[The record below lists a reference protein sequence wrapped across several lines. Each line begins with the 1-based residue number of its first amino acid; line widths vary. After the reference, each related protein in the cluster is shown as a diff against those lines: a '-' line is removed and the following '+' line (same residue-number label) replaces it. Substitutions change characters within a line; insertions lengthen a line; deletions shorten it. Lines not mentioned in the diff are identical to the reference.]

1 MTVNQM
7 ESFDYLVI
15 GGGSGG
21 LASARRAAEYGARV
35 ALLEAG
41 ELGGTCVNVG
51 CVPKKVM
58 WNAAEIADALH
69 SAAGYGFDVAV
80 QGHDFAG
87 LRQRREAYIE
97 RMRGNYERNL
107 AKDRVE
113 VIRGRGALLSANQV
127 QIGERRLSAKHVL
140 IATGGV
146 PTIPDI
152 PGAELGL
159 SSDGFF
165 ALSSL
170 PRSALIVGAGY
181 IAVELAGVL
190 RSLGCEVTLAM
201 RGERPLRGFDAMLG
215 DALREALENSGVHV
229 RLSST
234 VENVVAR
241 PNGERIATLEGGKA
255 LPPVEA
261 LFWTIGRHAN
271 TAGLGL
277 DAASVRTDK
286 DGHVV
291 VDEWQNTSAP
301 GVYAIGDV
309 TGRATLTPV
318 AIAAGRRLSDRLF
331 GGKSQAKLDYHDIP
345 SVVFS
350 HPPIGSVGLCEADA
364 RALHGDAVK
373 VYTTRFT
380 NMFYAVTEHKALTH
394 MKLVCVGP
402 DERVV
407 GVHVI
412 GRGADE
418 MIQGFAVA
426 VKMRATKADFDR
438 TVAIHP
444 TASEELVTMR

>member
-1 MTVNQM
+1 MAT
-7 ESFDYLVI
+7 FDYLVI

-21 LASARRAAEYGARV
+21 LASARRAAEYGAKV
-35 ALLEAG
+35 ALVESS

-58 WNAAEIADALH
+58 WNAAEVADALN
-69 SAAGYGFDVAV
+69 SAAGYGFDVT
-80 QGHDFAG
+80 QHGLDFAG
-87 LRQRREAYIE
+87 LCQRREAYIE
-97 RMRGNYERNL
+97 RMRGNYARNL
-107 AKDRVE
+107 AKDGVE
-113 VIRGRGALLSANQV
+113 LIRGRGALLSVNRV
-127 QIGERRLSAKHVL
+127 RVGEQTFEAKHVL
-140 IATGGV
+140 IASGSS
-146 PTIPDI
+146 PTFPNI
-152 PGAELGL
+152 PGAELGS

-165 ALSSL
+165 ALRKL
-170 PRSALIVGAGY
+170 PRSASIVGAGY

-201 RGERPLRGFDAMLG
+201 RHERPLRGFDAMLG
-215 DALREALENSGVHV
+215 DALRQALENSGVHV
-229 RLSST
+229 RLSAV
-234 VENVVAR
+234 VESVAENQ
-241 PNGERIATLEGGKA
+241 NGERVVTLEGGQT
-255 LPPVEA
+255 LPAVEA
-261 LFWTIGRHAN
+261 LFWAIGRHAN
-271 TAGLGL
+271 TADLGL
-277 DAASVRTDK
+277 EAAAVRTDR

-291 VDEWQNTSAP
+291 VDEWQNTTAP

-331 GGKSQAKLDYHDIP
+331 GGKPQSKLDYHDIP

-350 HPPIGSVGLCEADA
+350 HPPIGSVGLSESDA

-373 VYTTRFT
+373 TYSTRFS

-394 MKLVCVGP
+394 MKLVCVGRE
-402 DERVV
+402 ERVV

>member
-1 MTVNQM
+1 MTMNQM
-7 ESFDYLVI
+7 ETFDYLVI

-21 LASARRAAEYGARV
+21 LASARRAAEYGARA
-35 ALLEAG
+35 ALVEAG

-58 WNAAEIADALH
+58 WNAAEIAEALH
-69 SAAGYGFDVAV
+69 SASGYGFDVTLS
-80 QGHDFAG
+80 GHDFAG
-87 LRQRREAYIE
+87 LRERREAYIE
-97 RMRGNYERNL
+97 RMRGNYAKNL
-107 AKDRVE
+107 AKDGVE
-113 VIRGRGALLSANQV
+113 VIRGRGKLLSPTQV
-127 QIGERRLSAKHVL
+127 QVGERVFSAKHVL
-140 IATGGV
+140 IATGGA

-165 ALSSL
+165 ALTAL

-190 RSLGCEVTLAM
+190 RALGCEVHLAM
-201 RGERPLRGFDAMLG
+201 RNERPLRGFDAMLG

-229 RLSST
+229 RLSAT
-234 VENVVAR
+234 VEGVERA
-241 PNGERIATLEGGKA
+241 PNGERVARLAGGHT

-277 DAASVRTDK
+277 DAAAVRSDP
-286 DGHVV
+286 DGHVL
-291 VDEWQNTSAP
+291 VDEWQNTSTP

-331 GGKSQAKLDYHDIP
+331 GGKAQAKLDYHDIP

-350 HPPIGSVGLCEADA
+350 HPPIGSVGLSEADA

-373 VYTTRFT
+373 IYTTRFT

-394 MKLVCVGP
+394 MKLVCVGA

>member
-1 MTVNQM
+1 MDP
-7 ESFDYLVI
+7 FDYLVI

-21 LASARRAAEYGARV
+21 LASARRAAEYGAKV
-35 ALLEAG
+35 ALIESS

-58 WNAAEIADALH
+58 WNASEVAETLH
-69 SAAGYGFDVAV
+69 SAAGYGFQVTLE
-80 QGHDFAG
+80 GHDFAG
-87 LRQRREAYIE
+87 LCQRREAYIA
-97 RMRGNYERNL
+97 RMRSVYQKNL
-107 AKDRVE
+107 AKDGVE
-113 VIRGRGALLSANQV
+113 LIRGRAALLSANRV
-127 QIGERRLSAKHVL
+127 RVGERIFEAKHVL
-140 IATGGV
+140 IATGSV
-146 PTIPDI
+146 ATLPNI
-152 PGAELGL
+152 PGATLGE

-165 ALSSL
+165 ALRHL

-181 IAVELAGVL
+181 IAVELASVL
-190 RSLGCEVTLAM
+190 RGLGCEVTLAM
-201 RGERPLRGFDAMLG
+201 RHERPLRGFDTMLG
-215 DALREALENSGVHV
+215 DALREALENAGVHV

-234 VENVVAR
+234 VEGVAT
-241 PNGERIATLEGGKA
+241 NESGERIVTLEGGYT

-261 LFWTIGRHAN
+261 LFWAIGRHAN
-271 TAGLGL
+271 TKGLGL
-277 DAASVRTDK
+277 EAAAVRTDR

-291 VDEWQNTSAP
+291 VDEWQNTTTP
-301 GVYAIGDV
+301 GVYALGDV

-331 GGKSQAKLDYHDIP
+331 GGKPQSKLDYSDIP

-350 HPPIGSVGLCEADA
+350 HPPIGSVGLSEPDA

-373 VYTTRFT
+373 VYSTRFT

-394 MKLVCVGP
+394 MKVVCLGQ

-426 VKMRATKADFDR
+426 VKVRATKADFDR

>member
-1 MTVNQM
+1 MTMTQM
-7 ESFDYLVI
+7 QSFDYLVI

-35 ALLEAG
+35 ALIEAG

-69 SAAGYGFDVAV
+69 SASGYGFDVTLR
-80 QGHDFAG
+80 GHDFAG

-113 VIRGRGALLSANQV
+113 LNRGRGVLRSANEVQV
-127 QIGERRLSAKHVL
+127 GERVLGAKHVL
-140 IATGGV
+140 IATGGA
-146 PTIPDI
+146 PSIPNV

-159 SSDGFF
+159 TSDGFF
-165 ALSSL
+165 ALSAR

-181 IAVELAGVL
+181 IAVELAGIL
-190 RSLGCEVTLAM
+190 RGLGCEVTLAM
-201 RGERPLRGFDAMLG
+201 RNERPLRSFDVMLG

-229 RLSST
+229 RLGST
-234 VENVVAR
+234 VKSVALSS
-241 PNGERIATLEGGKA
+241 NSERIAVLDGGHA

-261 LFWTIGRHAN
+261 LFWAIGRHAN
-271 TAGLGL
+271 TAQLGL
-277 DAASVRTDK
+277 DAASVRTDP
-286 DGHVV
+286 DGHVL
-291 VDEWQNTSAP
+291 VDEWQNTSAS
-301 GVYAIGDV
+301 GVYALGDV
-309 TGRATLTPV
+309 TGRAALTPV

-331 GGKSQAKLDYHDIP
+331 GGKAQAKLDYHDIP

-350 HPPIGSVGLCEADA
+350 HPPIGSVGLSEADA

-373 VYTTRFT
+373 VYSTRFT

>member
-1 MTVNQM
+1 MQ
-7 ESFDYLVI
+7 SFDYLVI

-35 ALLEAG
+35 ALVEAG

-80 QGHDFAG
+80 RGHDFAG

-97 RMRGNYERNL
+97 RMRGNYAKNL

-113 VIRGRGALLSANQV
+113 VIHGRGTLLSANQV
-127 QIGERRLSAKHVL
+127 QVGERVFEAKHVL

-146 PTIPDI
+146 PTLPAI
-152 PGAELGL
+152 PGAELGA

-165 ALSSL
+165 ALTSL

-190 RSLGCEVTLAM
+190 RGLGCEVTLAM
-201 RGERPLRGFDAMLG
+201 RHERPLRGFDALLG

-229 RLSST
+229 RLSTT
-234 VENVVAR
+234 VESVAR
-241 PNGERIATLEGGKA
+241 DQNGQRVVTLQGGHT

-271 TAGLGL
+271 IAGLGL
-277 DAASVRTDK
+277 EAASVRTDTL
-286 DGHVV
+286 GHVV
-291 VDEWQNTSAP
+291 VDEWQNTSTP
-301 GVYAIGDV
+301 GVYALGDV

-331 GGKSQAKLDYHDIP
+331 GGKPQAKLDYQDIP

-350 HPPIGSVGLCEADA
+350 HPPIGTVGLSEADA

-380 NMFYAVTEHKALTH
+380 NMFYSVTEHKALTH
-394 MKLVCVGP
+394 MKLVCVGAE
-402 DERVV
+402 ERVV

>member
-1 MTVNQM
+1 MTTNQM
-7 ESFDYLVI
+7 QSFDYLVI

-35 ALLEAG
+35 ALIEAG

-58 WNAAEIADALH
+58 WNAVEIADALH
-69 SAAGYGFDVAV
+69 SASGYGFDVSLR
-80 QGHDFAG
+80 GHDFAG

-113 VIRGRGALLSANQV
+113 LVRGRGVLRAANQV
-127 QIGERRLSAKHVL
+127 QVGERLLGAEHVL
-140 IATGGV
+140 IATGGA
-146 PTIPDI
+146 PSIPDV

-159 SSDGFF
+159 TSDGFF
-165 ALSSL
+165 ALSAL

-181 IAVELAGVL
+181 IAMELVGVL
-190 RSLGCEVTLAM
+190 RGLGCEVTLAM
-201 RGERPLRGFDAMLG
+201 RNERPLRGFDVMLG

-229 RLSST
+229 RLGST
-234 VENVVAR
+234 VKSVALSS
-241 PNGERIATLEGGKA
+241 NGERIAVLDGGHA

-261 LFWTIGRHAN
+261 LFWAIGRHAN
-271 TAGLGL
+271 TAQLGL
-277 DAASVRTDK
+277 DAASVRTDP
-286 DGHVV
+286 DGHVL
-291 VDEWQNTSAP
+291 VDEWQNTSAS
-301 GVYAIGDV
+301 GVYALGDV
-309 TGRATLTPV
+309 TGRAALTPV

-331 GGKSQAKLDYHDIP
+331 GGKAQAKLDYHDIP

-350 HPPIGSVGLCEADA
+350 HPPIGSVGLSEADA

-373 VYTTRFT
+373 VYSTRFT

>member
-1 MTVNQM
+1 MTTNQM
-7 ESFDYLVI
+7 QSFDYLVI

-35 ALLEAG
+35 ALIEAG

-58 WNAAEIADALH
+58 WNAVEIADALH
-69 SAAGYGFDVAV
+69 SASGYGFEVSLR
-80 QGHDFAG
+80 GHDFAG

-113 VIRGRGALLSANQV
+113 LVRGRGVLRAANQV
-127 QIGERRLSAKHVL
+127 QVGERLLGAEHVL
-140 IATGGV
+140 IATGGA
-146 PTIPDI
+146 PSIPDV

-159 SSDGFF
+159 TSDGFF
-165 ALSSL
+165 ALSAL

-181 IAVELAGVL
+181 IAMELVGVL
-190 RSLGCEVTLAM
+190 RGLGCEVTLAM
-201 RGERPLRGFDAMLG
+201 RNERPLRGFDVMLG

-229 RLSST
+229 RLGST
-234 VENVVAR
+234 VKSVALSS
-241 PNGERIATLEGGKA
+241 NGERIAVLDGGHA

-261 LFWTIGRHAN
+261 LFWAIGRHAN
-271 TAGLGL
+271 TAQLGL
-277 DAASVRTDK
+277 DAASVRTDP
-286 DGHVV
+286 DGHVL
-291 VDEWQNTSAP
+291 VDEWQNTSAS
-301 GVYAIGDV
+301 GVYALGDV
-309 TGRATLTPV
+309 TGRAALTPV

-331 GGKSQAKLDYHDIP
+331 GGKAQAKLDYHDIP

-350 HPPIGSVGLCEADA
+350 HPPIGSVGLSEADA

-373 VYTTRFT
+373 VYSTRFT

>member
-1 MTVNQM
+1 MD
-7 ESFDYLVI
+7 SFDYLVI

-35 ALLEAG
+35 ALVESSA
-41 ELGGTCVNVG
+41 LGGTCVNVG

-58 WNAAEIADALH
+58 WNAAEIADSLH
-69 SAAGYGFDVAV
+69 AAAGYGFDVSV
-80 QGHDFAG
+80 HRHDFAA
-87 LRQRREAYIE
+87 LCQRREAYIE

-113 VIRGRGALLSANQV
+113 VIRGRGALLGANRVQV
-127 QIGERRLSAKHVL
+127 GERVFEAKHVL
-140 IATGGV
+140 IATGGA
-146 PTIPDI
+146 PTFPDV

-165 ALSSL
+165 ALRSL

-190 RSLGCEVTLAM
+190 RSLGCNVTLAM
-201 RGERPLRGFDAMLG
+201 RHERPLRGFDTMLG

-229 RLSST
+229 RLSTT
-234 VENVVAR
+234 VQSVTTNQS
-241 PNGERIATLEGGKA
+241 GERIVTLESGHT

-261 LFWTIGRHAN
+261 LFWSIGRHAS

-277 DAASVRTDK
+277 DAAAVRTDR

-291 VDEWQNTSAP
+291 VDEWQNSTTP

-331 GGKSQAKLDYHDIP
+331 GGKQQSKLDYNDIP

-350 HPPIGSVGLCEADA
+350 HPPIGSVGLSESDA

-373 VYTTRFT
+373 TYTTRFT

-402 DERVV
+402 DEHVV

>member
-1 MTVNQM
+1 MTINQM
-7 ESFDYLVI
+7 QSFDYLVI

-21 LASARRAAEYGARV
+21 LASARRSAEYGARV
-35 ALLEAG
+35 ALVESG

-58 WNAAEIADALH
+58 WNAAEIADALRD
-69 SAAGYGFDVAV
+69 AAGYGFDVTRH
-80 QGHDFAG
+80 GHDFTA
-87 LRQRREAYIE
+87 LCQRREAYIE
-97 RMRGNYERNL
+97 RMRGNYAKNL
-107 AKDRVE
+107 AKDGVE
-113 VIRGRGALLSANQV
+113 VIHGRAELIAANQV
-127 QIGERRLSAKHVL
+127 KVGEQVFAAKHVL
-140 IATGGV
+140 VATGSTPTLPNVPGV
-146 PTIPDI
+146 
-152 PGAELGL
+152 ELGS

-165 ALSSL
+165 ALRSL
-170 PRSALIVGAGY
+170 PKSALIVGAGY

-201 RGERPLRGFDAMLG
+201 RHERPLRGFDVMLG
-215 DALREALENSGVHV
+215 DALREALESSGVHV
-229 RLSST
+229 RLST
-234 VENVVAR
+234 TVAR
-241 PNGERIATLEGGKA
+241 VAANQQGERVVTLEDGHQ

-277 DAASVRTDK
+277 EAAAVGTDR
-286 DGHVV
+286 DGHIV
-291 VDEWQNTSAP
+291 VDEWQNTTTA

-318 AIAAGRRLSDRLF
+318 AIAAGRRLADRLF
-331 GGKSQAKLDYHDIP
+331 GGKPQAKLDYHDIP

-350 HPPIGSVGLCEADA
+350 HPPIGSVGLSEADA

-373 VYTTRFT
+373 TFTTRFT
-380 NMFYAVTEHKALTH
+380 NMYHAVTERKELTH

-402 DERVV
+402 DDHVV

>member
-1 MTVNQM
+1 MTMNQM
-7 ESFDYLVI
+7 QSFDYLVV

-35 ALLEAG
+35 ALVEAG

-58 WNAAEIADALH
+58 WNAAEIADALQG
-69 SAAGYGFDVAV
+69 AAGYGFDVELR
-80 QGHDFAG
+80 GHDFAG

-97 RMRGNYERNL
+97 RMRGNYAKNL
-107 AKDRVE
+107 AKDGVE

-127 QIGERRLSAKHVL
+127 QVGERVFGAKHLL
-140 IATGGV
+140 IATGSA

-152 PGAELGL
+152 PGAELGV

-165 ALSSL
+165 ALTSL

-190 RSLGCEVTLAM
+190 RGLGCEVTLAM
-201 RGERPLRGFDAMLG
+201 RHDRPLRGFDAMLG

-229 RLSST
+229 RLSTT
-234 VENVVAR
+234 VASVALA
-241 PNGERIATLEGGKA
+241 PNGERIAMLEDGHS
-255 LPPVEA
+255 LPPAEA

-277 DAASVRTDK
+277 HAASVETDR

-291 VDEWQNTSAP
+291 VDEWQNSTTA

-331 GGKSQAKLDYHDIP
+331 GGKAQAKLDYQDIP

-350 HPPIGSVGLCEADA
+350 HPPIGSVGLSEADA

-373 VYTTRFT
+373 VYSTRFT

-394 MKLVCVGP
+394 MKLVCVGA

-426 VKMRATKADFDR
+426 LKMRATKADFDR

-444 TASEELVTMR
+444 TGAEELVTMR

>member
-1 MTVNQM
+1 MTMNQM
-7 ESFDYLVI
+7 DSFDYVVI

-35 ALLEAG
+35 ALIEAG
-41 ELGGTCVNVG
+41 ALGGTCVNVG

-58 WNAAEIADALH
+58 WNAAEVADALR
-69 SAAGYGFDVAV
+69 SAAGYGFDVELR
-80 QGHDFAG
+80 GHDFAG
-87 LRQRREAYIE
+87 LRSRREAYIE
-97 RMRGNYERNL
+97 RMRGHYEKSL
-107 AKDRVE
+107 AKDKVE
-113 VIRGRGALLSANQV
+113 VIRGRGSLTSSNQV
-127 QIGERRLSAKHVL
+127 QVGQRVLNAKHVL
-140 IATGGV
+140 IATGSTATL
-146 PTIPDI
+146 PEI
-152 PGAELGL
+152 PGAELGE

-165 ALSSL
+165 ALTEL

-190 RSLGCEVTLAM
+190 RGLGCDVTIAM
-201 RGERPLRGFDAMLG
+201 RNDRPLRGFDAMLG
-215 DALREALENSGVHV
+215 DALREALEQSGVHV

-234 VENVVAR
+234 VTSVAKDASGQRVV
-241 PNGERIATLEGGKA
+241 TLEGGQT

-271 TAGLGL
+271 TTGLGL
-277 DAASVRTDK
+277 ETASVRSDP
-286 DGHVV
+286 DGHIV
-291 VDEWQNTSAP
+291 VDEWQNTTTP

-331 GGKSQAKLDYHDIP
+331 GGKSQAKLDYQDIP

-350 HPPIGSVGLCEADA
+350 HPPIGSVGLSEADA
-364 RALHGDAVK
+364 RAQHGDAVK
-373 VYTTRFT
+373 IYSTRFT
-380 NMFYAVTEHKALTH
+380 NMFYSVTEHKALTH
-394 MKLVCVGP
+394 MKLVCAGP

-444 TASEELVTMR
+444 TGSEELVTMR

>member
-1 MTVNQM
+1 M
-7 ESFDYLVI
+7 ETFDYLVI

-21 LASARRAAEYGARV
+21 LASARRAAEHGAKV
-35 ALLEAG
+35 ALVESS

-58 WNAAEIADALH
+58 WNASEIADALH
-69 SAAGYGFDVAV
+69 SAAGYGFDVTL

-87 LRQRREAYIE
+87 LCQRREAYIA
-97 RMRGNYERNL
+97 RMRSNYEKNL

-113 VIRGRGALLSANQV
+113 VIRGRGTLLSANRVQV
-127 QIGERRLSAKHVL
+127 GERQFEAKHVL
-140 IATGGV
+140 IATGSAA
-146 PTIPDI
+146 TLPDI
-152 PGAELGL
+152 PGARLGS

-165 ALSSL
+165 ALRHL
-170 PRSALIVGAGY
+170 PRSALLVGAGY

-190 RSLGCEVTLAM
+190 RGLGCEVTLAM
-201 RGERPLRGFDAMLG
+201 RHERPLRGFDAMLG

-229 RLSST
+229 RLSAS
-234 VENVVAR
+234 VESVATNPSGESVV
-241 PNGERIATLEGGKA
+241 TLEGGQV

-261 LFWTIGRHAN
+261 LFWAIGRHAN

-277 DAASVRTDK
+277 EAAAVRTDRE
-286 DGHVV
+286 GHVV
-291 VDEWQNTSAP
+291 VDEWQNTTTP

-318 AIAAGRRLSDRLF
+318 AIAAGRRLSDRSF
-331 GGKSQAKLDYHDIP
+331 GGKLESKLDYADIP

-350 HPPIGSVGLCEADA
+350 HPPIGSVGLSESDA
-364 RALHGDAVK
+364 RALHGDTVK
-373 VYTTRFT
+373 IYSTRFT
-380 NMFYAVTEHKALTH
+380 NMFYAVTERKALTH

-444 TASEELVTMR
+444 TAAEELVTMR

>member
-1 MTVNQM
+1 MTMDQM
-7 ESFDYLVI
+7 HSFDFLVI

-21 LASARRAAEYGARV
+21 LACARRAAEYGARV
-35 ALLEAG
+35 ALVESG

-58 WNAAEIADALH
+58 WNAAEIADTLH
-69 SAAGYGFDVAV
+69 AAAGYGFELTHQAL
-80 QGHDFAG
+80 DFAA
-87 LRQRREAYIE
+87 LCQRREAYIE
-97 RMRGNYERNL
+97 RMRGHYLRNL

-113 VIRGRGALLSANQV
+113 IIRGRGALLSANRVQV
-127 QIGERRLSAKHVL
+127 GERVFSAQHVL
-140 IATGGV
+140 IATGSS
-146 PTIPDI
+146 PTFPAI

-165 ALSSL
+165 ALRRL
-170 PRSALIVGAGY
+170 PRSALLVGAGY

-190 RSLGCEVTLAM
+190 RGLGCEVTLAM
-201 RGERPLRGFDAMLG
+201 RYERPLRGFDAMLG

-229 RLSST
+229 RLSTTVASV
-234 VENVVAR
+234 VENAT
-241 PNGERIATLEGGKA
+241 GERIATLDDGHV
-255 LPPVEA
+255 LPPAEA
-261 LFWTIGRHAN
+261 LFWSIGRHPN

-277 DAASVRTDK
+277 QEASVRTDSE
-286 DGHVV
+286 GHVM
-291 VDEWQNTSAP
+291 VDEWQNTTSP
-301 GVYAIGDV
+301 GVYALGDV

-318 AIAAGRRLSDRLF
+318 AIAAGRRLADRLF
-331 GGKSQAKLDYHDIP
+331 GGKPQAKLDYTDIP

-350 HPPIGSVGLCEADA
+350 HPPIGSVGLSEADA

-373 VYTTRFT
+373 IYSTRFS
-380 NMFYAVTEHKALTH
+380 NMFYAVTDHKALTH

-402 DERVV
+402 DERVA

>member
-1 MTVNQM
+1 MTTNPM
-7 ESFDYLVI
+7 ENFDYLVV

-35 ALLEAG
+35 ALIEAA

-58 WNAAEIADALH
+58 WNAAEIADALR
-69 SAAGYGFDVAV
+69 SAAGYGFDVELRA
-80 QGHDFAG
+80 HDFAG

-97 RMRGNYERNL
+97 RMRGNYQRNL

-113 VIRGRGALLSANQV
+113 VIRGRGALLSPDRVQV
-127 QIGERRLSAKHVL
+127 GERLLSAKHVL
-140 IATGGV
+140 IATGGA
-146 PTIPDI
+146 PTMPDV
-152 PGAELGL
+152 PGAALGL

-165 ALSSL
+165 ALTSL

-190 RSLGCEVTLAM
+190 RGLGCEVTLAI
-201 RGERPLRGFDAMLG
+201 RNERPLRGFDVMLG

-234 VENVVAR
+234 VESVTQSS
-241 PNGERIATLEGGKA
+241 NGERIAHLEGGTT

-261 LFWTIGRHAN
+261 LFWSIGRHAN

-277 DAASVRTDK
+277 GAASVRTDS
-286 DGHVV
+286 DGHIV
-291 VDEWQNTSAP
+291 VDDWQNTSTP

-331 GGKSQAKLDYHDIP
+331 GGKPEAKLDYHDIP

-350 HPPIGSVGLCEADA
+350 HPPIGSVGLSEADA
-364 RALHGDAVK
+364 RALHGDAVRI
-373 VYTTRFT
+373 YSTRFT

-402 DERVV
+402 EERVV

>member
-1 MTVNQM
+1 MTMNQM

-35 ALLEAG
+35 ALVEAG

-58 WNAAEIADALH
+58 WNAAEIADALR
-69 SAAGYGFDVAV
+69 SASGYGFDIDVR
-80 QGHDFAG
+80 GHDFAG
-87 LRQRREAYIE
+87 LCQRREAYIE
-97 RMRGNYERNL
+97 RMRGIYAKNL
-107 AKDRVE
+107 VKDRIE
-113 VIRGRGALLSANQV
+113 VIRGRGALLSGNQV
-127 QIGERRLSAKHVL
+127 QVGERRLDAKHVL

-152 PGAELGL
+152 PGAELGS

-165 ALSSL
+165 ARSSL

-190 RSLGCEVTLAM
+190 RSLGCDVTVAM
-201 RGERPLRGFDAMLG
+201 RHERPLRGFDAMLG

-229 RLSST
+229 RLSAS
-234 VENVVAR
+234 VESVVEQ
-241 PNGERIATLEGGKA
+241 PNGERVATLVGGLA

-271 TAGLGL
+271 TADLGL
-277 DAASVRTDK
+277 DAASVRTDAV
-286 DGHVV
+286 GHVV

-331 GGKSQAKLDYHDIP
+331 GGKKEAKLDYNDIP

-350 HPPIGSVGLCEADA
+350 HPPIGSVGLCESDA

-373 VYTTRFT
+373 TYTTRFT

-394 MKLVCVGP
+394 MKLVCVGA

>member
-1 MTVNQM
+1 
-7 ESFDYLVI
+7 L
-15 GGGSGG
+15 
-21 LASARRAAEYGARV
+21 
-35 ALLEAG
+35 
-41 ELGGTCVNVG
+41 
-51 CVPKKVM
+51 
-58 WNAAEIADALH
+58 
-69 SAAGYGFDVAV
+69 
-80 QGHDFAG
+80 
-87 LRQRREAYIE
+87 
-97 RMRGNYERNL
+97 
-107 AKDRVE
+107 
-113 VIRGRGALLSANQV
+113 
-127 QIGERRLSAKHVL
+127 LSAKHVL
-140 IATGGV
+140 IATGGA
-146 PTIPDI
+146 PTMPDV

-165 ALSSL
+165 ALTSL

-190 RSLGCEVTLAM
+190 RGLGCEVTLAI
-201 RGERPLRGFDAMLG
+201 RNERPLRGFDVMLG

-234 VENVVAR
+234 VESVTQSS
-241 PNGERIATLEGGKA
+241 NGERIAHLEGGTT

-261 LFWTIGRHAN
+261 LFWSIGRHAN

-277 DAASVRTDK
+277 GAASVRTDS
-286 DGHVV
+286 DGHIV
-291 VDEWQNTSAP
+291 VDDWQNTSTP

-331 GGKSQAKLDYHDIP
+331 GGKPEAKLDYHDIP

-350 HPPIGSVGLCEADA
+350 HPPIGSVGLSEADA
-364 RALHGDAVK
+364 RALHGDAVRI
-373 VYTTRFT
+373 YSTRFT

-426 VKMRATKADFDR
+426 VKLRATKADFDR

>member
-1 MTVNQM
+1 MD
-7 ESFDYLVI
+7 SFDYLVI

-35 ALLEAG
+35 ALVESG

-69 SAAGYGFDVAV
+69 SAAGYGFDVSV
-80 QGHDFAG
+80 NGHDFAG

-113 VIRGRGALLSANQV
+113 LIRGRGALLSAHQV
-127 QIGERRLSAKHVL
+127 QVGERVFEAKHVL
-140 IATGGV
+140 IATGGA

-152 PGAELGL
+152 PGAELGV

-165 ALSSL
+165 ALTAL

-181 IAVELAGVL
+181 IAVELASVL
-190 RSLGCEVTLAM
+190 RGLGCEVTLAM
-201 RGERPLRGFDAMLG
+201 RHERPLRGFDSMLG
-215 DALREALENSGVHV
+215 DALREALENSGVVV
-229 RLSST
+229 RLSAT
-234 VENVVAR
+234 VSSVAKAADGQRVV
-241 PNGERIATLEGGKA
+241 TLEGGQR
-255 LPPVEA
+255 LQPVEA

-277 DAASVRTDK
+277 AAASVGTDSA
-286 DGHVV
+286 GHVL
-291 VDEWQNTSAP
+291 VDEWQNTSTA
-301 GVYAIGDV
+301 GVYALGDV

-331 GGKSQAKLDYHDIP
+331 GGKPQAKLDYSDIP

-350 HPPIGSVGLCEADA
+350 HPPIGSVGLSETSA
-364 RALHGDAVK
+364 RALHGDAVR
-373 VYTTRFT
+373 VYSTRFT

-394 MKLVCVGP
+394 MKLVCVGA

-412 GRGADE
+412 GKGADE